1 MHHGV
6 GNFDPGRETI
16 KYQPANLGLQDR
28 EQIAELAQIGFRTVN
43 GRGQMSAQIARQF
56 QDLVAVGMAHDQ
68 GGGAEDFR
76 SQFRISQE

>member
-16 KYQPANLGLQDR
+16 KYQPANFGLQDR
-28 EQIAELAQIGFRTVN
+28 DQIAELAQIGFRAMN
-43 GRGQMSAQIARQF
+43 GRSQMAAQVAREF
-56 QDLVAVGMAHDQ
+56 QYLGAGGVADYQ
-68 GGGAEDFR
+68 GRGAEDFR